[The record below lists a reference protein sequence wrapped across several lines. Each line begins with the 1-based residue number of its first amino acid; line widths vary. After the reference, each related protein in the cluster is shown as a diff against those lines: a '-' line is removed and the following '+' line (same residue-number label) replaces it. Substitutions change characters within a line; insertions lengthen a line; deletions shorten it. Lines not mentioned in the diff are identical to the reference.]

1 MLLYT
6 EMIKSVKGKRTYRTA
21 LRKEQAQLTRRRILD
36 AGRRLLAGGTYS
48 SLTMGEIAKEAGVA
62 YQTVYSNF
70 GTKLQLARDIIES
83 GFPHVEDALKL
94 LDQLRDSPDDPELWL
109 RTVARVSRRIYEPCA
124 DLNRFMRESGDPSL
138 LARYRQS
145 EEQRFIGITQQSGLE
160 EVLERS
166 GRLRPGKSASEALVT
181 IWALSGPDLYS
192 QLVFEKG
199 WTPTHYEE
207 WLGDA
212 LINMLLEPA

>member
-21 LRKEQAQLTRRRILD
+21 LRKEQVKLTRRRIID

-48 SLTMGEIAKEAGVA
+48 SVTMDEIASEAGVA

-83 GFPHVEDALKL
+83 GFPHVADALKL
-94 LDQLRDSPDDPELWL
+94 FDQLRESRDPELWM
-109 RTVARVSRRIYEPCA
+109 RTGARVSRRIYEPCA

-138 LARYRQS
+138 LARYRES
-145 EEQRFIGITQQSGLE
+145 EQQRFIAMTQQYGLE
-160 EVLERS
+160 AMLERS
-166 GRLRPGKSASEALVT
+166 GRLRPSISASEAPVM
-181 IWALSGPDLYS
+181 IWALTGPDLYN
-192 QLVFEKG
+192 QLVFERG

-212 LINMLLEPA
+212 LTNMLLQPV